1 MSIILFTKTFSKT
14 IPNTTKTARA
24 IFSLSQSRPL
34 NFQSAAA
41 SPTRTWTRT
50 PTRTITT
57 MSSAMAKRLE
67 GKTILITGASS
78 GIGRSCAFEFARTAP
93 KDLKLVLTARRAD
106 RLAEIAAQIREEVGE
121 GVQVLPVALDVSDP
135 KAVRGFVAGLPEGWR
150 GVDVLVNNAYVASF
164 FLMKGG

>member
-1 MSIILFTKTFSKT
+1 M
-14 IPNTTKTARA
+14 
-24 IFSLSQSRPL
+24 
-34 NFQSAAA
+34 
-41 SPTRTWTRT
+41 
-50 PTRTITT
+50 
-57 MSSAMAKRLE
+57 SAMAKRLE

-135 KAVRGFVAGLPEGWR
+135 KAVRGFIAGLPEGWR
-150 GVDVLVNNAYVASF
+150 GVDVLVNNAYV
-164 FLMKGG
+164 FLP

>member
-1 MSIILFTKTFSKT
+1 MSIIFTKTFSKT
-14 IPNTTKTARA
+14 ITSTTKTARA
-24 IFSLSQSRPL
+24 ILSQSRSH
-34 NFQSAAA
+34 FQIQSA
-41 SPTRTWTRT
+41 SPHLFTTL
-50 PTRTITT
+50 PTRTIT
-57 MSSAMAKRLE
+57 MSAMAKRLE

-150 GVDVLVNNAYVASF
+150 EVDVLVNNAYVLPS
-164 FLMKGG
+164 LVVNGGWVRC